1 MLFGVP
7 LSDPPKETTDSP
19 TSLPPA
25 ATTVDSSSLSLL
37 FSWPLRMPWFPRTG
51 ERRAVSCGSFRM
63 TWCRTKW
70 KIEEMTSLWQ
80 P

>member
-7 LSDPPKETTDSP
+7 LSDPPNDTTDSP

-25 ATTVDSSSLSLL
+25 ATTVSSSLSLL

-63 TWCRTKW
+63 TW
-70 KIEEMTSLWQ
+70 
-80 P
+80 